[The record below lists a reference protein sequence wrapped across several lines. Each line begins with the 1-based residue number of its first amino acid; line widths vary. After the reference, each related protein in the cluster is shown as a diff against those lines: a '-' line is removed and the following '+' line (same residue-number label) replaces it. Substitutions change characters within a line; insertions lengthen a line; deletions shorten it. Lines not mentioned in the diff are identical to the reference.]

1 MKIKFKK
8 KKIRRNLLL
17 GAFLVLLGILGAL
30 LDDEGADWPDY
41 GFMAIGVL
49 YIAHYVYDI
58 KRQYLILENG
68 SIRKNRLYGSGMPVK
83 LDEINRINKFSGEY
97 KLETKHK
104 VLAIDTDLIQKD
116 SLDKLNDTLAQLD
129 LPPDKTPFSEK

>member
-8 KKIRRNLLL
+8 KKIRRNLLF
-17 GAFLVLLGILGAL
+17 GVLFVLAGSSGFL

-41 GFMAIGVL
+41 SFMTIGIL
-49 YIAHYVYDI
+49 YIAHYIHDI
-58 KRQYLILENG
+58 KREYLILENG

-83 LDEINRINKFSGEY
+83 LDEIISIKKFSGEY

-104 VLAIDTDLIQKD
+104 VLAIDTDMIQKD

-129 LPPDKTPFSEK
+129 LPPDKTAFCEK

>member
-1 MKIKFKK
+1 MKIRFKK
-8 KKIRRNLLL
+8 KKVRRNLLL
-17 GAFLVLLGILGAL
+17 GAFLVLLGISGAL

-41 GFMAIGVL
+41 GFMTIGIL
-49 YIAHYVYDI
+49 YIAHYIHDI
-58 KRQYLILENG
+58 KREYLILENG

-83 LDEINRINKFSGEY
+83 LDEIIRIKKFSGEY
-97 KLETKHK
+97 ELETKHK
-104 VLAIDTDLIQKD
+104 VLAIDKDLIQKD

>member
-1 MKIKFKK
+1 MKIRFKK
-8 KKIRRNLLL
+8 KKVRRNLLL

-41 GFMAIGVL
+41 GFMTIGIL

-83 LDEINRINKFSGEY
+83 LDEIISIKKFSGEY